1 MCTVSSD
8 LPNERPARRGH
19 AVSEVYF
26 VTHPQVVID
35 PGVPVPDWPLS
46 EIGRVRMEAFA
57 TALNGRRIAAIYSSD
72 ERKARDGAEILAQ
85 RFGLQV
91 RVRAGLEENDRS
103 ATGYIAPPEFWEVVE
118 QFFAHPAESVRGW
131 ATAQASQVRIVQA
144 MRNTCAENAGAG
156 LVIVV
161 SHGGV
166 GRLLRASLEDV
177 AIGNEARPLH
187 PGGGC
192 YFPIDRRTLALLGPW
207 RSIEDYP
214 GH

>member
-1 MCTVSSD
+1 M
-8 LPNERPARRGH
+8 
-19 AVSEVYF
+19 SEVFF
-26 VTHPQVVID
+26 VTHPEVVID
-35 PGVPVPDWPLS
+35 PEIPVPDWPLS
-46 EIGRVRMEAFA
+46 ETGRARMVAFA
-57 TALNGRRIAAIYSSD
+57 TALAGRPIAAVYASE

-85 RFGLQV
+85 HFGLEV

-118 QFFAHPAESVRGW
+118 QFFAHPTRSVRGW
-131 ATAQASQVRIVQA
+131 ATAQESQDRIVRA
-144 MRNTCAENAGAG
+144 VSGVCEETAGEG
-156 LVIVV
+156 LVIIL

-166 GRLLRASLEDV
+166 GRLLRAKLEGV
-177 AIGNEARPLH
+177 GIGEEGRPRH

-192 YFPIDRRTLALLGPW
+192 YFPFDRRTLAPLAGW